1 MVSKKGI
8 MAIETMIIFIAIV
21 LVAAVAAGMLIRQS
35 GLLQQRAI
43 SVSDEAR
50 ERMITGVEVIS
61 VIAHTDIENQTMN
74 DMEILVRLKA
84 GSYPLQIKDLGFML
98 ITPFYSESATLMHSS
113 LDKPFPD
120 INIAN
125 VPNSTVS
132 NGSVWMTIQNIEVN
146 NKKDIGTNTEK
157 VRMLVN
163 SSINGTEKL
172 EFNLSYATYE
182 DDPEL
187 NAIGYD
193 VPGQTFVIDMGVDL
207 DNITGAGRI
216 VDITD
221 YPIKH
226 PVSGDIYG
234 YVNIHGTAYYNNS
247 LRGLTALVTANPA
260 RDDCDFETLI
270 PNKKYCILTRVGAND
285 DTKME
290 RGELYSI
297 RFKVKNQQAIV
308 PEELFEIK
316 LIPKG
321 GAIESVSIVTPAVL
335 VLETTT
341 LWG

>member
-50 ERMITGVEVIS
+50 ERMITGVEIIS
-61 VIAHTDIENQTMN
+61 VIAHTDIANQTMN
-74 DMEILVRLKA
+74 DLELLVRLKA

-98 ITPFYSESATLMHSS
+98 ITPFYSESATLMHSTLTKS
-113 LDKPFPD
+113 FAD

-125 VPNSTVS
+125 VPNTTVA
-132 NGSVWMTIQNIEVN
+132 NGTNWLTISNIEVD

-157 VRMLVN
+157 VRLLVDPT
-163 SSINGTEKL
+163 INGTEVL
-172 EFNLSYATYE
+172 QFNLSFASYNE
-182 DDPEL
+182 DPDLESM
-187 NAIGYD
+187 GYN
-193 VPGQTFVIDMGVDL
+193 VPGQTFDVDL
-207 DNITGAGRI
+207 EVDLGNLTGAGVV

-221 YPIKH
+221 YPIMH
-226 PVSGDIYG
+226 PISGDIYG
-234 YVNIHGTAYYNNS
+234 FVNIHGTAHYNDS
-247 LRGLTALVTANPA
+247 LRGLTALVTSSPA
-260 RDDCDFETLI
+260 RDDCDYDTLI

-290 RGELYSI
+290 RGELYSLK
-297 RFKVKNQQAIV
+297 FKVKNQQAIL